1 MTTQVFNLPDLGEGL
16 TEADLVTWL
25 VEEGQTIAVDQP
37 IAEVETA
44 KALVEVPSPYEGTVL
59 TLHGKPGETLHVG
72 NPLITVGGPSD
83 TPQSA
88 DQTSQPADQPGAL
101 SYREEEQAGI
111 EVPEDTTDG
120 SSGSVLIGYGTSA
133 PAASGRTRARKRASQ
148 TTSTTAPSPNGT
160 GTKTT
165 APRVI
170 SPLVR
175 QLAKR
180 HNINISQLAGSGPHG
195 VILRADVQAAI
206 EQSSAPVAPVAPAPT
221 AQPDK
226 APGPAEAFE
235 APSGLNISERI
246 PVKGMRKM
254 VAQQMVRS
262 RSQIPEATAWLDLDV
277 TELVDLR
284 ARLKAQSPETAPS
297 LLALIARFTTAALRR
312 YPVMNSRII
321 ETDDGQEI
329 IYFDGI
335 NLGLAAQT
343 DRGLVVPAIEHAE
356 QLSARELT
364 VEIND
369 LVTKARNGQCTP
381 TELTRGTFTLN
392 NYGVFGTDGAAA
404 IINAPEVAILGVGR
418 IMDRPWVVDGEIK
431 VRKVTE
437 LTLSFDHRVTDGG
450 TASAFLTAVAH
461 AMQHPVS
468 ALADL

>member
-1 MTTQVFNLPDLGEGL
+1 
-16 TEADLVTWL
+16 DLVTWL
-25 VEEGQTIAVDQP
+25 VQEGQTIVVDQP

-59 TLHGKPGETLHVG
+59 TLHGKPGETLQVG

-83 TPQSA
+83 TSQSTGGSA
-88 DQTSQPADQPGAL
+88 QPADKPGAL

-111 EVPEDTTDG
+111 EVPQDTTDG

-133 PAASGRTRARKRASQ
+133 SASSGRTRARKRASS
-148 TTSTTAPSPNGT
+148 TPNTTAPSPNGT
-160 GTKTT
+160 STKTT

-175 QLAKR
+175 QLAKQ
-180 HNINISQLAGSGPHG
+180 HDIDISQLAGSGPHG

-206 EQSSAPVAPVAPAPT
+206 EQLSSTATQTATTPSAKAPAT
-221 AQPDK
+221 T
-226 APGPAEAFE
+226 EALE
-235 APSGLNISERI
+235 APSGLSISERI

-254 VAQQMVRS
+254 VADQMVRS
-262 RSQIPEATAWLDLDV
+262 RSQIPEATAWLDIDV

-284 ARLKAQSPETAPS
+284 ARLKAENPQTAPS

-321 ETDDGQEI
+321 KTDDGEEI
-329 IYFDGI
+329 VYFDGI

-364 VEIND
+364 VEINE
-369 LVTKARNGQCTP
+369 LVAKARDGQCTP

-418 IMDRPWVVDGEIK
+418 IMDRPWVVDGEIR
-431 VRKVTE
+431 VRKITE

-450 TASAFLTAVAH
+450 TASAFLTAVAD

>member
-1 MTTQVFNLPDLGEGL
+1 MSAQVFNLPDLGEGL

-25 VEEGQTIAVDQP
+25 VQEGQTIVVDQP

-59 TLHGKPGETLHVG
+59 TLHGKPGETLQVG

-83 TPQSA
+83 TPQST
-88 DQTSQPADQPGAL
+88 DQSAQPADQPGAL

-111 EVPEDTTDG
+111 EVPQDTTDG

-133 PAASGRTRARKRASQ
+133 SASSGRTRARKRASS
-148 TTSTTAPSPNGT
+148 TPNTTAPSPNGT
-160 GTKTT
+160 STKTT

-175 QLAKR
+175 QLAKQ
-180 HNINISQLAGSGPHG
+180 HDIDISQLAGSGPHG

-206 EQSSAPVAPVAPAPT
+206 EQLSSTATQTATTPSAKAPAT
-221 AQPDK
+221 T
-226 APGPAEAFE
+226 EALE
-235 APSGLNISERI
+235 APSGLSISERI

-254 VAQQMVRS
+254 VAEQMVRS
-262 RSQIPEATAWLDLDV
+262 RRQIPEATAWLDLDV
-277 TELVDLR
+277 TELVNLR
-284 ARLKAQSPETAPS
+284 ARLKAENPETAPS
-297 LLALIARFTTAALRR
+297 LLALIARFTTTALRR

-321 ETDDGQEI
+321 ETDDGEEI
-329 IYFDGI
+329 VYFDGI

-343 DRGLVVPAIEHAE
+343 DRGLVVPAIAHAE

-364 VEIND
+364 IEIND
-369 LVTKARNGQCTP
+369 LVAKARDGQCTP
-381 TELTRGTFTLN
+381 IELSRGTFTLN

-418 IMDRPWVVDGEIK
+418 IMDRPWVVDGEIM

-450 TASAFLTAVAH
+450 TASAFLTAVAD
-461 AMQHPVS
+461 AMQQPVS